1 MLISGTAN
9 KSRGPCYP
17 ICCSISWEMIQPS
30 VVKKLNVRSYHSKKE
45 ISDNAAIVNEKTK
58 FILILHIHKFT
69 SDYLLFKTDSKYN
82 YNHTGLTETFI
93 ILFSRVVFSSI
104 CTILRLFDYLL

>member
-45 ISDNAAIVNEKTK
+45 ISDNAVIVNEKNQ
-58 FILILHIHKFT
+58 FILHIHNFT
-69 SDYLLFKTDSKYN
+69 SDDLLFKIDSKYN

-93 ILFSRVVFSSI
+93 ILFSRVVFFFN
-104 CTILRLFDYLL
+104 L